1 MKLMLDVYNEAIEA
15 IHNHFGF
22 KNPAGWRDLPIE
34 DATMWFWYL
43 DQGKDY
49 GYVVFAEDEETLMD
63 RTGDDCYENK
73 IHTHDDLHEKVY
85 RTEEYTMVL
94 IKQAGWEFLQILD
107 NNKERE
113 DFRANCHVLKAI

>member
-15 IHNHFGF
+15 IYNHFGF
-22 KNPAGWRDLPIE
+22 KRSAGWRDLPIE

-63 RTGDDCYENK
+63 RADDDCYENK
-73 IHTHDDLHEKVY
+73 IHTHEDLHEKVY

-107 NNKERE
+107 NDKERK
-113 DFRANCHVLKAI
+113 DFRANCHVLN